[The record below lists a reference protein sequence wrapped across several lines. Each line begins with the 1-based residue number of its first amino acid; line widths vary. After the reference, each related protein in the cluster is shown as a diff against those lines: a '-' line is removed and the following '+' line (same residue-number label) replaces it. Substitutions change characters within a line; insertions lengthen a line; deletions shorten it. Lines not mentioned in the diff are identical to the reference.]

1 MNVSEGYSNVFYFY
15 FWHLRLGH
23 ISKERI
29 GRLIK
34 ASLLEVKDPKE
45 FSTCECCLFGKMTKL
60 PFSSKAQRGENIW
73 R

>member
-1 MNVSEGYSNVFYFY
+1 MYQVQLCGKVVCEVMNVSEGYSNVFYFY

-45 FSTCECCLFGKMTKL
+45 FSTCECCLFG
-60 PFSSKAQRGENIW
+60 
-73 R
+73 